1 MEYKKKKKKND
12 AIFQNPGTRFRASL
26 SSTFITVFP
35 LRFARVSLPH
45 LFRYAALTGTLQAR
59 PKAGKQAHRAL
70 YLFYCGFLGVSSR
83 VPWQLC
89 ARRPTFSPG
98 IGLHQNKIKCN
109 GCCFFCHG
117 WALTGEKF
125 RGRKRR
131 QTVWHKPL
139 YRQKKM
145 RHTDTGTQV
154 DRQKEREKEL
164 DGQKRRSRQTHRQSL
179 AEYPLPFSTSKALNS
194 YTYSNSARG
203 KPLF

>member
-1 MEYKKKKKKND
+1 MPFSKIRELGFALLYLQLLLLFFLYD
-12 AIFQNPGTRFRASL
+12 LHVCRCLICFVT
-26 SSTFITVFP
+26 P
-35 LRFARVSLPH
+35 LW
-45 LFRYAALTGTLQAR
+45 QAR
-59 PKAGKQAHRAL
+59 CRRVRKRESRHIEH
-70 YLFYCGFLGVSSR
+70 YMFYCGFLGVSSR

-145 RHTDTGTQV
+145 RH
-154 DRQKEREKEL
+154 RHRHP
-164 DGQKRRSRQTHRQSL
+164 SRQTKRKRERTRWTEKKKQ
-179 AEYPLPFSTSKALNS
+179 TD
-194 YTYSNSARG
+194 T
-203 KPLF
+203 

>member
-1 MEYKKKKKKND
+1 MKLNTKKKKKND

-70 YLFYCGFLGVSSR
+70 YVFYCGFLGVSSR

-109 GCCFFCHG
+109 SCCFFLS
-117 WALTGEKF
+117 WMSSDW
-125 RGRKRR
+125 RI
-131 QTVWHKPL
+131 VP
-139 YRQKKM
+139 
-145 RHTDTGTQV
+145 
-154 DRQKEREKEL
+154 REKEETDSL
-164 DGQKRRSRQTHRQSL
+164 TQTAVQTEKNETHRHRHPSRQTKRKR
-179 AEYPLPFSTSKALNS
+179 ERT
-194 YTYSNSARG
+194 R
-203 KPLF
+203 

>member
-1 MEYKKKKKKND
+1 MTHINKGIIFSLLFSSSRLFFLLAFSFFPFDSLQSSCLSLLFTLLFSFLFFSLFSLIFPGNSTREMEYKKKKKKND

-117 WALTGEKF
+117 
-125 RGRKRR
+125 
-131 QTVWHKPL
+131 
-139 YRQKKM
+139 
-145 RHTDTGTQV
+145 
-154 DRQKEREKEL
+154 
-164 DGQKRRSRQTHRQSL
+164 
-179 AEYPLPFSTSKALNS
+179 
-194 YTYSNSARG
+194 
-203 KPLF
+203 